1 MEEATGAPLRPA
13 TLWAQGGGGGLA
25 PIRGLLSTKPYK
37 HPLTSPSAAPAEQAA
52 TGPGPPA
59 RGVEGPS
66 LSDPRAAPCPLPRG
80 LPEGRKHFPPPSS
93 TRTWLPCHYPNR
105 RLTES
110 SQNEL
115 VQSALSL
122 ACPHLPPAA
131 LSTSPLLLQLPAG
144 LGAPFPAVLFPGG
157 AAALR
162 ALAGGHESGRSGRGR
177 GCRSIAWGS
186 LPRLSW
192 GWGVGVSGEG
202 TLLIPS

>member
-1 MEEATGAPLRPA
+1 MWRRQQGHPS
-13 TLWAQGGGGGLA
+13 AQPPCGRRVGGGGLA

-162 ALAGGHESGRSGRGR
+162 ALAGG
-177 GCRSIAWGS
+177 A
-186 LPRLSW
+186 
-192 GWGVGVSGEG
+192 
-202 TLLIPS
+202 